1 MGKSVDNISLI
12 RQYLEFSNDKDLI
25 YYIQILARRKDN
37 PGMKGDNRT
46 LKFYTVDS
54 LEAYDKV
61 AESVKRHCEFERAR
75 GYIHLTPRSKK
86 NIAVRTLQDIAN
98 NIAMGQFDAV
108 KNSYS
113 SCLGR
118 YPAPRAQRKWVVD
131 LDFPSDE
138 YLTSIL
144 KILFEVEPVDLQRLL
159 IRVPTK
165 NGIHLITVPFNRQ
178 RFIQLC
184 RESNT
189 NIPDIHDN
197 NPTVLYIPES
207 IMGE

>member
-12 RQYLEFSNDKDLI
+12 RQYLKFSDDKDLI

-75 GYIHLTPRSKK
+75 GYIHVTPRSKR

-98 NIAMGQFDAV
+98 SIAMEQYDPV

-118 YPAPRAQRKWVVD
+118 YPAPGAPRKWLVD
-131 LDFPSDE
+131 IDRCTDE
-138 YLTSIL
+138 YLTGIL
-144 KILFEVEPVDLQRLL
+144 QILFDVDPVDTPKLL
-159 IRVPTK
+159 FKVPTK
-165 NGIHLITVPFNRQ
+165 NGIHLITSPFNRQ
-178 RFIQLC
+178 LFIQKC
-184 RESNT
+184 REANL

-197 NPTVLYIPES
+197 NPTVLYIPEA